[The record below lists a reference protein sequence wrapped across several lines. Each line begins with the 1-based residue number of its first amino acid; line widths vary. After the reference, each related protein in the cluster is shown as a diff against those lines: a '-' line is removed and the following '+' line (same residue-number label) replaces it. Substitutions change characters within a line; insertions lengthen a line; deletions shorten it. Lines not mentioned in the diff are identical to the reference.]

1 MGCTQS
7 TNWSNGVIIASAG
20 TAYLDVKD
28 NTNGAWQSI
37 CSNDFG
43 KVLDYLSLNVSGMT
57 DSFALA
63 QMPSNIAQM
72 IVEVDGVL
80 VNYSG
85 IDGFTYIVQDNTVK
99 FHGDAIP
106 GPGAIIN
113 VSYPYASVCEN

>member
-1 MGCTQS
+1 MI
-7 TNWSNGVIIASAG
+7 VASAG

-28 NTNGAWQSI
+28 NTNGVWQSI

-57 DSFALA
+57 DTFALA

-72 IVEVDGVL
+72 VVEVDGVL

-85 IDGFTYIVQDNTVK
+85 IDGFTYSVQDNAVK
-99 FHGDAIP
+99 FHGDSIP
-106 GPGAIIN
+106 GPGAIIG